1 MYYPYFRGRQAELL
15 ALKDLASSG
24 LLSRNIIPI
33 VEPVKVSSTI
43 RRTIETFTYRQKKI
57 AVILNP
63 EKGISS
69 KRNSNVVWCDTLQLD
84 GKASVVP
91 AFLLRENAESIVRN
105 YIQKPSCMNKSTLGF
120 ATRRSFDFFKSSKG
134 VHLLSSLRPT
144 VFAYPDEGEFIR
156 DAGRILNN
164 ANCSARTILFR
175 DAFHKRRVNAD
186 YAEEPDEHFSSDHL
200 EYVDNGYSGFG
211 DYSIVG
217 DSYEEAGFAPRAVA
231 IHIVYFDDNNELRI
245 HHFVSDS
252 NADFRNVAKKF
263 GEAGD
268 KLEQWCSQKPG
279 LRHTKGLDALLEYSR
294 NKAFPGLPTIKKLS
308 IMHHLELIGQFLDK

>member
-15 ALKDLASSG
+15 ALRDLASSG
-24 LLSRNIIPI
+24 LLSLNITPI
-33 VEPVKVSSTI
+33 IEPVKVSPTI
-43 RRTIETFTYRQKKI
+43 RRTIETFTDRQRTI
-57 AVILNP
+57 AIILNP

-69 KRNSNVVWCDTLQLD
+69 KKNSNVVWCDTLNLD
-84 GKASVVP
+84 GKANIVP
-91 AFLLRENAESIVRN
+91 AFLLHEDAESIVAN
-105 YIQKPSCMNKSTLGF
+105 YIERPSCMNSSTLGI
-120 ATRRSFDFFKSSKG
+120 ATCHSFDFFKSTQG
-134 VHLLSSLRPT
+134 MHLLSSLKPT

-156 DAGRILNN
+156 EAGRILNN
-164 ANCSARTILFR
+164 AKCPAKTILFR

-217 DSYEEAGFAPRAVA
+217 DAYEEAGFAPRAVA

-263 GEAGD
+263 GEAGE
-268 KLEQWCSQKPG
+268 KLEEWCDHKPEA
-279 LRHTKGLDALLEYSR
+279 LHTKGLDALLKYSQ
-294 NKAFPGLPTIKKLS
+294 NKAFPGLPTIKKFC
-308 IMHHLELIGQFLDK
+308 IMHHLELLGRFLDK